1 LTKNRF
7 YTMILANTKTNN
19 REKSMPTRMHTAILS
34 IAIAA
39 CCAGQVQA
47 KEIAA
52 CVVDTAIPDNPVYY
66 YLPTTGTKLRC
77 EINRANYHPTLRDLY
92 ADGWRLITMMDPKV
106 RKKPGEIGA
115 VGGDRPS
122 PVIYLE
128 RDTAPMSA
136 APAGNPGPEAESEDK
151 GSGKFLGLF

>member
-1 LTKNRF
+1 
-7 YTMILANTKTNN
+7 MIFADSKTNN
-19 REKSMPTRMHTAILS
+19 REKSMRIGIHSAVLS

-39 CCAGQVQA
+39 SGASQVQA
-47 KEIAA
+47 AEIAA

-106 RKKPGEIGA
+106 RKKPGEVSA

-128 RDTAPMSA
+128 RDSAPMSA
-136 APAGNPGPEAESEDK
+136 APAGDAAAENDGGDGNEK
-151 GSGKFLGLF
+151 SGKFLGLF